1 MPRSR
6 PVPVAAGAA
15 DFVVLSHA
23 CARLEAEKD
32 SEEARVV
39 KLVNWNIEWMND
51 WFVPISAGPPAWR
64 DSNPGRGIADVPA
77 LAARVARVVEAV
89 RPDILT
95 VQEGPSRVGEMQ
107 LFVDDHLGGA
117 FEVIGP
123 SGSGSQRLY
132 ALVRKGGAVAGAS
145 RVWHDQAA
153 LDLSLPWPVDVA
165 GDLIVEGYQ
174 FTREPLLV
182 GLQIDSKP
190 VLLVNIH
197 SKSKYIHG
205 GRGLWDNEATRPQFI
220 AQAVRNRRRI
230 AAELMRT
237 RQLIDAVLGAD
248 QEGKVIVA
256 GDLNDGPGVDFFE
269 QQYLIHNVVAVVSG
283 NPFNPRQMLRHA
295 FIDKELKERNFTA
308 RFDDF
313 IDEIDDRPLLL
324 DHILVSP
331 SLYWGA
337 LRNARIEHD
346 AFEAELDPTKV
357 GRDAHPSDHRP
368 QSATFE
374 FA

>member
-1 MPRSR
+1 M
-6 PVPVAAGAA
+6 
-15 DFVVLSHA
+15 
-23 CARLEAEKD
+23 
-32 SEEARVV
+32 

-51 WFVPISAGPPAWR
+51 WFVPISAGAPAWR
-64 DSNPGRGIADVPA
+64 DANPGRGIADVAA
-77 LAARVARVVEAV
+77 LAARVARVIAAL
-89 RPDILT
+89 RPDLLA
-95 VQEGPSRVGEMQ
+95 VQEGPSRAGEMQ
-107 LFVDDHLGGA
+107 LFVDDHLDGG

-132 ALVRKGGAVAGAS
+132 MLVRKGGAASGAR

-153 LDLSLPWPVDVA
+153 LDLSLPWPVDIA
-165 GDLIVEGYQ
+165 GDLVVEGYQ

-182 GLQIDSKP
+182 EVEIGGRPI
-190 VLLVNIH
+190 LVINLH

-237 RQLIDAVLGAD
+237 RQLIEAVLAAD
-248 QEGKVIVA
+248 PEARLIVA

-269 QQYLIHNVVAVVSG
+269 QHYLIHNVVAVVSG

-295 FIDKELKERNFTA
+295 FIDRELKERNFTA

-313 IDEIDDRPLLL
+313 IDKITDRPLLL

-331 SLYWGA
+331 SLYWSA

-346 AFEAELDPTKV
+346 AFEAELDPTKG

-368 QSATFE
+368 QSASFE
-374 FA
+374 L